1 MKKRI
6 IAVILSTSVL
16 AAVVVVILF
25 PRGRKPQFNGASARP
40 AIESVAIESVAET
53 NEPSLPLSNLPLS
66 NLPSSN
72 RIELVKTDS
81 PKLEDAKW
89 NRFRGPNG
97 TGVSVDSTIP
107 TEWSDSKN
115 LQWKTKLPGSGASS
129 PVVTA
134 KHVFLT
140 SYSGYGEDGQQ
151 GDMKQLKR
159 HLSCID
165 RSNGEIV
172 WTRTIDNEQRE
183 DPYQCGIR
191 RS

>member
-6 IAVILSTSVL
+6 LAVILATSVL
-16 AAVVVVILF
+16 AAVVVMVLL
-25 PRGRKPQFNGASARP
+25 PRGRKPRFNDASARP
-40 AIESVAIESVAET
+40 AIESVETESVEKT
-53 NEPSLPLSNLPLS
+53 SEPSLPLSNLPLS
-66 NLPSSN
+66 NLPLSN
-72 RIELVKTDS
+72 FREFVKTDS

-97 TGVSVDSTIP
+97 TGVSVDRTIP

-140 SYSGYGEDGQQ
+140 SYSGYGEEGQQ

-172 WTRTIDNEQRE
+172 WTRTIDN
-183 DPYQCGIR
+183 
-191 RS
+191 

>member
-6 IAVILSTSVL
+6 IAVILSTNVL
-16 AAVVVVILF
+16 AAVVVVILL
-25 PRGRKPQFNGASARP
+25 PSGRKPRFNGASARP
-40 AIESVAIESVAET
+40 AIESVETESVEKT
-53 NEPSLPLSNLPLS
+53 SEPSLPLSNLPLS
-66 NLPSSN
+66 NLPLSN
-72 RIELVKTDS
+72 LPLSNFREFVKTDS

-97 TGVSVDSTIP
+97 TGVSVDRTIP
-107 TEWSDSKN
+107 SEWSDSKN

-134 KHVFLT
+134 KHVLLT
-140 SYSGYGEDGQQ
+140 SYSGYGEEGQQ

-172 WTRTIDNEQRE
+172 WTRTIDN
-183 DPYQCGIR
+183 
-191 RS
+191 